1 MDLRG
6 DLKTIRNG
14 VFGTS
19 HSIGSSDGSIEIQP
33 DFGCHKGCSSDQCAV
48 CLEKQCNTLLLPC
61 SHQFHA
67 QCIIQWTERQFSC
80 PLCRSEITHFVPLRD
95 CKKHEIDFARIWE
108 NHYITKLLRNLAASA
123 EGGSQA
129 PTNEQPTQPVG
140 SPRLVHIVQNPEDLA
155 PTAQPIQPLPTRP
168 PVVDNIPIP
177 VHYIESCQEKQIPRP
192 PKKPDVLTK
201 NKPVQRTSSLKRT
214 PSLRTLL
221 VPTETMKCYECS
233 ALIKNEFVY
242 FAFDHK
248 FCSTPCR
255 LKFARGSRNGRSRR
269 VDDEGTNKFYV
280 DHSQIAKY
288 LIPRN
293 GTSPIEVTH

>member
-19 HSIGSSDGSIEIQP
+19 HSIGSSDSSIEVQP

-108 NHYITKLLRNLAASA
+108 NHYIT
-123 EGGSQA
+123 
-129 PTNEQPTQPVG
+129 
-140 SPRLVHIVQNPEDLA
+140 
-155 PTAQPIQPLPTRP
+155 
-168 PVVDNIPIP
+168 
-177 VHYIESCQEKQIPRP
+177 P

-233 ALIKNEFVY
+233 ASIKNEFVY

-293 GTSPIEVTH
+293 GTSPIEVTN